1 MKKEAYQVAI
11 IGGGPAGSSCALA
24 LANLGVQDIVLVE
37 SKGHEQFRIG
47 ESIPPESKPLFQQ
60 LDIWDAFWNEKHD
73 PCYGS
78 CSYWG
83 SEKRGYNDFL
93 LSPYGHGWHLDRKR
107 FNNFLL
113 QQATN
118 RGVELLSNTVYKSS
132 SKLPTGGFELV
143 LEQEK
148 QFPKTLKAN
157 LVVDATGTRA
167 LFASQQGSKKEQG
180 IPLICL
186 AATFKIETN
195 LENISKLTHLEASPY
210 GWWYAA
216 QLPQQQFLVGL
227 YTDADTIKQYRLQQ
241 LETWQA
247 LLKETQA
254 IHTLVKDCALQVATF
269 KGYPAPSFC
278 LNEIVGKNWMAI
290 GDAASAYD
298 PITSQGIMK
307 SMSNG
312 LLAARVLYQ
321 KIQRPKNRL
330 IDFHFIVKEQYQQYL
345 NMRTHYYQ
353 RENRWDN
360 MPFWKKMHSVVD
372 EPVKKY

>member
-1 MKKEAYQVAI
+1 MEKKAYQVAI
-11 IGGGPAGSSCALA
+11 IGGGPAGSSCAIA
-24 LANLGVQDIVLVE
+24 LANLGVQDIALIE
-37 SKGHEQFRIG
+37 SKGHDQFRIG
-47 ESIPPESKPLFQQ
+47 ESIPPESKPLLQQ
-60 LDIWDAFWNEKHD
+60 LGIWDAFGAEKHD

-113 QQATN
+113 QQATK
-118 RGVELLSNTVYKSS
+118 RGVKLLSNTVYKSS
-132 SKLPTGGFELV
+132 SKLSTGGFELT
-143 LEQEK
+143 LQEEK
-148 QFPKTLKAN
+148 QVPTTLNAN

-167 LFASQQGSKKEQG
+167 FFASQQGSQKEEE

-186 AATFKIETN
+186 AATFKIEGD
-195 LENISKLTHLEASPY
+195 LEGVSKLTHLEAAPH

-241 LETWQA
+241 LETWQD
-247 LLKETQA
+247 LLKKTQA
-254 IHTLVKDCALQVATF
+254 IHALVGNCALQATTF

-278 LNEIVGKNWMAI
+278 LDKMVGKNWMAI

-307 SMSNG
+307 SLSNG

-321 KIQRPKNRL
+321 KVQRPKNRL

-345 NMRTHYYQ
+345 NMRAHYYQ
-353 RENRWDN
+353 RETRWEY
-360 MPFWKKMHSVVD
+360 MPFWKKMHDLVN
-372 EPVKKY
+372 ETFKE